1 MTAGAASDV
10 AEAFKETLGDAAYG
24 IFKNC
29 QSSRSCFVRRMSEE
43 VLTVVLMLHT
53 DVHRFDANAIP
64 LDGPY
69 GLLVHVERLLD
80 NAPGVD
86 QRRKRVLL
94 ERFLRVV
101 QDSEGR

>member
-1 MTAGAASDV
+1 
-10 AEAFKETLGDAAYG
+10 
-24 IFKNC
+24 
-29 QSSRSCFVRRMSEE
+29 MSEE
-43 VLTVVLMLHT
+43 VLTIVLMLHT

>member
-1 MTAGAASDV
+1 
-10 AEAFKETLGDAAYG
+10 
-24 IFKNC
+24 
-29 QSSRSCFVRRMSEE
+29 MSEE

-101 QDSEGR
+101 QDSG

>member
-1 MTAGAASDV
+1 M
-10 AEAFKETLGDAAYG
+10 L
-24 IFKNC
+24 
-29 QSSRSCFVRRMSEE
+29 
-43 VLTVVLMLHT
+43 VVVFA

-80 NAPGVD
+80 GAPGVD

>member
-1 MTAGAASDV
+1 MGYSKLVRIASL
-10 AEAFKETLGDAAYG
+10 F
-24 IFKNC
+24 
-29 QSSRSCFVRRMSEE
+29 SSRVDFEGDCHADCTSLFSFASA
-43 VLTVVLMLHT
+43 

-80 NAPGVD
+80 GAPGVD

-101 QDSEGR
+101 QDSG

>member
-10 AEAFKETLGDAAYG
+10 AQAFKETLGDSAYG
-24 IFKNC
+24 IFKNY
-29 QSSRSCFVRRMSEE
+29 
-43 VLTVVLMLHT
+43 
-53 DVHRFDANAIP
+53 VHRFDANAIP

-80 NAPGVD
+80 NAPGMD

-101 QDSEGR
+101 QDSEGH